1 MIERHWPRPNRLSRS
16 AQTAS
21 HELKKLIRRKIIKVV
36 VMIRRRETAVA
47 TNTDQR
53 KIFLPVNFFKI
64 VTDKLYVSAYHS
76 NRLFMKNSKMIMN
89 NIFS

>member
-1 MIERHWPRPNRLSRS
+1 
-16 AQTAS
+16 
-21 HELKKLIRRKIIKVV
+21 
-36 VMIRRRETAVA
+36 MIRRRETAVA

-64 VTDKLYVSAYHS
+64 ITDKLYVSAYHS

>member
-1 MIERHWPRPNRLSRS
+1 MIERRWPRPNRLSS
-16 AQTAS
+16 LAQTAS
-21 HELKKLIRRKIIKVV
+21 HELKLIRQKIFKVV
-36 VMIRRRETAVA
+36 VMFRRREIVVA

-64 VTDKLYVSAYHS
+64 ITDKLYVSAYHS